1 MAAYGGAP
9 MDKETILSLKNR
21 FGLELFNAYG
31 LTESSS
37 LTTVLPACDAIR
49 KAPSVGLPVPG
60 VQVKAVD
67 FLGKRRST
75 GRSGRIAHQRTQHRQ
90 GLF

>member
-1 MAAYGGAP
+1 
-9 MDKETILSLKNR
+9 MD
-21 FGLELFNAYG
+21 LFNAYG

-67 FLGKRRST
+67 FFRPRGAT
-75 GRSGRIAHQRTQHRQ
+75 GRHRANC
-90 GLF
+90 